1 MTMSFPDAVKGS
13 FSSDA
18 IERKRF
24 RWSPRRPYFFPDG
37 VVFGFLFR
45 FIAAFA
51 AVVIPGAILV
61 LFGFFNGWQLTNG
74 LLVFFGVAISSI
86 ILIGEHLRSQVY
98 ERISSRPSTRDLND
112 PSRRQT
118 ENSENRLSLDH
129 PDFESVSKPGMV
141 KRAFDVVFATLALA
155 LIFPLTVL
163 IAALIKM
170 ESAGPMVFRQI
181 RRGPDGQ
188 PFGIYKF
195 RTMLPDRQMTQSG
208 DFLRR
213 TRFENLPQLLNVLRG
228 DMSLV
233 GQRPRLDMRSEY
245 DKRLA
250 IYPRLRPFKSGITG
264 WAQIHGH
271 PGETPTDLQEIEY
284 DVWYMENWSMWLDIS
299 IILNALGLLVTRRV
313 PDLR

>member
-1 MTMSFPDAVKGS
+1 
-13 FSSDA
+13 
-18 IERKRF
+18 
-24 RWSPRRPYFFPDG
+24 
-37 VVFGFLFR
+37 
-45 FIAAFA
+45 
-51 AVVIPGAILV
+51 
-61 LFGFFNGWQLTNG
+61 
-74 LLVFFGVAISSI
+74 
-86 ILIGEHLRSQVY
+86 VY

-213 TRFENLPQLLNVLRG
+213 TRFENLPQLINVLRG

-233 GQRPRLDMRSEY
+233 GPRPRLDIRGEY